1 MSRNAS
7 SSRTLIWPALM
18 LWSLLFTM
26 SGCRVVKGIFEAGV
40 WVGVIAVALVL
51 GLVGGAIALLKK

>member
-1 MSRNAS
+1 MSGNAK
-7 SSRTLIWPALM
+7 SSRALIWPALL

-40 WVGVIAVALVL
+40 WIGVIAVVVVL
-51 GLVGGAIALLKK
+51 GLVGGVIALLKK